1 MKNIRNKIENLINKT
16 SIIVICDFDYTITT
30 KDSNSSIAVFSN
42 YLPKEYIKRKKKID
56 YLVNTIKN
64 EFIYKFLWKLKLK
77 LLKKYDGKNVL
88 KKIDYKKEF
97 FINNE
102 VVDLIKLFYKK
113 NISVIIYSSGI
124 QEVITNILE
133 SYSINFD
140 NIKIIANS
148 LDNMVD
154 VITPYKKALPNL
166 NYKKI
171 ILIGDNDKDLNIV
184 KTNYLIKI
192 INDIPTIIKWG

>member
-1 MKNIRNKIENLINKT
+1 MKNIRNKIENLINKK